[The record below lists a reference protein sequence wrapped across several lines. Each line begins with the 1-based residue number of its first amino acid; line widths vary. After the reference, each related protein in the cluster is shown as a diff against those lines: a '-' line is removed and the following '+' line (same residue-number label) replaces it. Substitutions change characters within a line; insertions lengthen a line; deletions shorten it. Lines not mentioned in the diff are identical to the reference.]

1 MKFAI
6 RTTLVDLEHET
17 QAAILN
23 AIPQAMHPLNAAGWA
38 AQRDRD
44 RAELIGTSD
53 PLDWLL
59 SEACRIAG
67 VADTAGMYL
76 VIGDEQ

>member
-1 MKFAI
+1 MKFAM
-6 RTTLVDLEHET
+6 RTTLVDIDHET
-17 QAAILN
+17 QATILN
-23 AIPQAMHPLNAAGWA
+23 AIPQAMHPLSAAEWV
-38 AQRDRD
+38 AQRERD

-53 PLDWLL
+53 PLDGLL

-76 VIGDEQ
+76 VVDK